1 MSQPTAA
8 ELQVEVLEHMR
19 TVQKKLVSDQR
30 EESVRLEIPRY
41 RNAGTKRIVG
51 LTRRLL
57 YRISDSEEIYKVDEE
72 DEDFVKADNIEIATM
87 AIKHLLLELKE
98 IKDLVQI
105 IAATSH
111 LGWKTVNEMKGVTQ
125 LPSCV
130 MIENSDRK

>member
-1 MSQPTAA
+1 
-8 ELQVEVLEHMR
+8 
-19 TVQKKLVSDQR
+19 
-30 EESVRLEIPRY
+30 
-41 RNAGTKRIVG
+41 
-51 LTRRLL
+51 
-57 YRISDSEEIYKVDEE
+57 
-72 DEDFVKADNIEIATM
+72 M

-111 LGWKTVNEMKGVTQ
+111 LGWKTVNEMIGVTQ

>member
-1 MSQPTAA
+1 M
-8 ELQVEVLEHMR
+8 
-19 TVQKKLVSDQR
+19 
-30 EESVRLEIPRY
+30 EIPRY

-57 YRISDSEEIYKVDEE
+57 YRISDSEEIFKVDEE
-72 DEDFVKADNIEIATM
+72 DEDFVKADKVEIATM

-111 LGWKTVNEMKGVTQ
+111 LGWKTVNEMIGVTQ